1 MTSMLYT
8 PKREIVT
15 RIRALQHIL
24 AKKGMDGA
32 LIVHHTNLFYFSG
45 TSQNAH
51 LFVPR
56 EGEPLLMVRK
66 SFERAR
72 KESPIDQILDV
83 KSLKMIPEML
93 AGRGLPTRVVGMELD
108 VIPYNTW
115 TLYQKAFADSQ
126 VVDVA
131 DPIRRLRMIK
141 SDYEVNLLQGAC
153 AVLDQVFAETP
164 AMIREGMTEVEL
176 ASLFEAAMR
185 RRGYGGCSKMRA
197 FNQDFFLGNV
207 TSGGS
212 GAEPSFFNGPV
223 GGCGLT
229 PANNPHGAG
238 WKTIGRDEVIYIDYT
253 CLINGYTADGARMF
267 VIGDVPAR
275 LRQAHQAALVMEAE
289 LAAML
294 KPGVICED
302 VYLRAEE
309 LAARMGL
316 EEHFMGIGADRVRFI
331 GHGVGLELD
340 EYPIF
345 AKGVRMALA
354 SGMTFALEPKFVF
367 SEGAIGTENTYALG
381 ATGARRLTQAREEI
395 VRVQG

>member
-8 PKREIVT
+8 PKSEIQA
-15 RIRALQHIL
+15 RIRTLQRTL
-24 AKKGMDGA
+24 ADKAMDGA
-32 LIVHHTNLFYFSG
+32 LIVHHTNLFYLTG
-45 TSQNAH
+45 TSQSAH

-56 EGEPLLMVRK
+56 EGEPVLMVRK

-72 KESPIDQILDV
+72 KESPLDRILDV
-83 KSLKMIPEML
+83 KSLKKIPGIL
-93 AGRGLPTRVVGMELD
+93 AELGHVTQVLGMELD
-108 VIPYNTW
+108 VIPYTTW
-115 TLYQKAFADSQ
+115 TMYAKVFAGSQ
-126 VVDVA
+126 LVDVGEF
-131 DPIRRLRMIK
+131 IRRQRAIK
-141 SDYEVNLLQGAC
+141 SEYEIGLLQGAC

-164 AMIREGMTEVEL
+164 AMIREGMTEVDL

-207 TSGGS
+207 TTGSS
-212 GAEPSFFNGPV
+212 GAEPSYFDGPV

-238 WKTIGRDEVIYIDYT
+238 WKTIGRNEVIYIDYT

-267 VIGDVPAR
+267 VIGDVSPR
-275 LRQAHQAALVMEAE
+275 LRQAHQAALAIQAE

-302 VYLRAEE
+302 VYLRSEE

-316 EEHFMGIGADRVRFI
+316 QDHFMGIGGDRVRFI

-340 EYPIF
+340 EFPIF
-345 AKGVRMALA
+345 AKGVKMALA
-354 SGMTFALEPKFVF
+354 PGMTFALEPKFVF
-367 SEGAIGTENTYALG
+367 NEGAIGTENTYALG
-381 ATGARRLTQAREEI
+381 EEGARQLTRAPEEI
-395 VRVQG
+395 VQVQG